1 MSRMKLNAS
10 LIALF
15 VAGLVA
21 SVAIAGPAPG
31 KGKPPGKG
39 KAADTASTST
49 STSGS
54 STTTTTPSGKKVQV
68 CHRTHSKKKPYRLVT
83 ISKKA
88 LKAHLRHGDVLPVNG
103 QCPSPQSTTT
113 TTTTSVS
120 TTTSTTESTST
131 TTTSD

>member
-49 STSGS
+49 STSES
-54 STTTTTPSGKKVQV
+54 STTTTTPSGKKIQV
-68 CHRTHSKKKPYRLVT
+68 IKVVRAITGLGLKEAKDLVDG
-83 ISKKA
+83 A
-88 LKAHLRHGDVLPVNG
+88 PNPVKEG
-103 QCPSPQSTTT
+103 VAREEAD
-113 TTTTSVS
+113 SVKS
-120 TTTSTTESTST
+120 QLEEAGASVEVK
-131 TTTSD
+131 